1 MSIAFSTIPVSTSK
15 VILEGSSMLAPG
27 LKMTSS
33 SEKTSTL
40 QKGGNLPIMF
50 DLVSGVN
57 KNPILS
63 NPIQF
68 FHIIYQLLIFC
79 KRKKCVKYCV
89 HPVQSV
95 IFTHGVVFRYGIAVD
110 LEDLTETKS
119 LFYDIYDLKS
129 EEIPSE
135 EEWASRMKE
144 VMSGQDQ
151 PLCMKPSEGD
161 WAEEVNV
168 KVTKTEASVMGAV
181 EKDEQKERD
190 LENLQNTKEEL

>member
-1 MSIAFSTIPVSTSK
+1 MSKAFSTIPVSTSK

-68 FHIIYQLLIFC
+68 CHIIYQLFLQEKKVC
-79 KRKKCVKYCV
+79 KILWQPCTKRYI
-89 HPVQSV
+89 HPWC
-95 IFTHGVVFRYGIAVD
+95 G
-110 LEDLTETKS
+110 
-119 LFYDIYDLKS
+119 
-129 EEIPSE
+129 
-135 EEWASRMKE
+135 
-144 VMSGQDQ
+144 
-151 PLCMKPSEGD
+151 
-161 WAEEVNV
+161 
-168 KVTKTEASVMGAV
+168 
-181 EKDEQKERD
+181 
-190 LENLQNTKEEL
+190 LQVWHCS